1 MGSPCESCHAGCCR
15 SFAAPISG
23 ADIIKIEQ
31 SYELSFWDFA
41 CRWADPQGTIAK
53 NVAPHF
59 RFDDD
64 PDTPFVICLA
74 HETSQ
79 QFPGTTKCGFL
90 IEGDTDTDQ
99 SFGKAHCQVYEN
111 RPMTCRNFPMK
122 LNNSGDLAIL
132 YDVPKPGRDGG
143 HRAYDL
149 CPEPLQPS
157 DFDPIQSVQELVISK
172 YEMQFFQQVAD
183 IWNRQPG
190 EWKMFPEFLHF
201 VYAERIGVSETRAAA
216 ITEPA
221 APELDMTETDES
233 EPVIPETTEN
243 EPVILSFPEPAKQ
256 TDLHQKRAA

>member
-31 SYELSFWDFA
+31 SYDLSFWDFA

-59 RFDDD
+59 HFSDDL
-64 PDTPFVICLA
+64 DTPFVICLA

-90 IEGDTDTDQ
+90 VEGEADA
-99 SFGKAHCQVYEN
+99 SHEIGKAHCRVYEN

-122 LNNSGDLAIL
+122 LNETGDLAIL

-183 IWNRQPG
+183 IWNRTPG
-190 EWKMFPEFLHF
+190 EWKIFPDFLHL
-201 VYAERIGVSETRAAA
+201 VYAERIGVSETRSTTIAMPAE
-216 ITEPA
+216 TEPVA
-221 APELDMTETDES
+221 SEPATPELVQLE
-233 EPVIPETTEN
+233 IPKD
-243 EPVILSFPEPAKQ
+243 EPVILSFPGPSREADFE
-256 TDLHQKRAA
+256 TKRAA